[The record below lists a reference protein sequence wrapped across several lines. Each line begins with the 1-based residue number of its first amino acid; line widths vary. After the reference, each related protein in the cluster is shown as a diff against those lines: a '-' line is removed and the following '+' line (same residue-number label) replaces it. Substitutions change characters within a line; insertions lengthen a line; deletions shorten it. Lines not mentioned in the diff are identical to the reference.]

1 MPPITYKLNNQIT
14 SQPLTNL
21 NPIKELDTKFS
32 TKLNLNE
39 VVVTEEDV
47 EPNENDENSILIAI
61 RLPSGET
68 IKRYFLKT
76 DLVLNIIKF
85 ASKKSGIDFNE
96 KSVKLLEMP
105 KNIIENFN
113 MTIDHYGLKNRTM
126 LHIIFN

>member
-1 MPPITYKLNNQIT
+1 LPPITYKLNNQIT